1 MHGLVKRPVDP
12 VRIRR
17 MPRQFGAIDRNLIY
31 RNHVR
36 RLGPAEL
43 ALYAL
48 LVCVSDLEGLS
59 YYSDR
64 RLCELLHLEQEPL
77 ARARGVLINANLI
90 LYQPPI
96 YQLLDLPEVP

>member
-12 VRIRR
+12 ARIRR
-17 MPRQFGAIDRNLIY
+17 IPRQFGAIDRNLIY
-31 RNHVR
+31 RNYVG
-36 RLGPAEL
+36 RLGLAEL

-48 LVCVSDLEGLS
+48 LVCVSDTQGLS

-64 RLCELLHLEQEPL
+64 RVCELLPLEPELL
-77 ARARGVLINANLI
+77 ARARYALVHLGLI

-96 YQLLDLPEVP
+96 YQLLDLPEGP